1 MEIGY
6 IKIIETLVVLVLYI
20 LVKKVSN
27 KLIAKNIAKKL
38 MQNPRGVIVKKA
50 INITFLVICITVIF
64 IIWGVNQ
71 SDLAIYIGSILTV
84 VGIAFFAQWSILSN
98 ITSSIIIFFNHS
110 IKLNDTIAIME
121 EKDYEVVGKVI
132 DIGLFF
138 VTIVTE
144 ENEEISLPNNVFMQK
159 LIRKINM

>member
-6 IKIIETLVVLVLYI
+6 IKIIETLVVLVFYI